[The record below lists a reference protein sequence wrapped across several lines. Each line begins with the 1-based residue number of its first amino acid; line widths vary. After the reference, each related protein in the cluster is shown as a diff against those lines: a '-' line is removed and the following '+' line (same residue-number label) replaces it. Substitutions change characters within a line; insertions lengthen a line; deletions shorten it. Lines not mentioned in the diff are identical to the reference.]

1 MRERSHAEKTIG
13 LARLEHGAQ
22 GFQLEV
28 GGRVGGPYRTPSART
43 RLKQSCVLA
52 GQDFEEGRRAL
63 ESGQDRGYLR
73 NESGVRQCSDGVEV
87 IQVVHQLLRAI
98 LCAQRGHD
106 APEPC
111 DRKERRDERRRVGQQ
126 QGNALARLPK
136 GRLEGARECLRPTE
150 QVSKRYFA
158 IALADGYS
166 SSSSGPSA
174 VQRIRKHQLGGHLES
189 RSPTNAAS
197 DPTVSRWRIS
207 RSLSSMVSPNAS
219 STALITC
226 SISMESSPIPPP
238 RSTVSS
244 PISSLGVTTP
254 EPLVITS
261 TRRRSTAAREFGE
274 APRPEIRAAD
284 LDSGGLR
291 SGTILAGLPATVTP
305 SGNDFITT
313 AFGPTRTLSP
323 IRILPRI
330 LAPVAA
336 TK

>member
-1 MRERSHAEKTIG
+1 MRERSHAEKTID

-28 GGRVGGPYRTPSART
+28 ERRMRPDNPLGGARRPRRVLLKEGGRVGGPYRTPSART

-52 GQDFEEGRRAL
+52 GRDFEEGRRAL
-63 ESGQDRGYLR
+63 ESGQ
-73 NESGVRQCSDGVEV
+73 E
-87 IQVVHQLLRAI
+87 
-98 LCAQRGHD
+98 
-106 APEPC
+106 
-111 DRKERRDERRRVGQQ
+111 
-126 QGNALARLPK
+126 QGNALAWLPK
-136 GRLEGARECLRPTE
+136 DRLEGARECLRPTE

-158 IALADGYS
+158 IALADGYPS
-166 SSSSGPSA
+166 SPSGPSA

-238 RSTVSS
+238 RSTVCS

-274 APRPEIRAAD
+274 APRREIRAAD

-330 LAPVAA
+330 LAPVPE
-336 TK
+336 TT